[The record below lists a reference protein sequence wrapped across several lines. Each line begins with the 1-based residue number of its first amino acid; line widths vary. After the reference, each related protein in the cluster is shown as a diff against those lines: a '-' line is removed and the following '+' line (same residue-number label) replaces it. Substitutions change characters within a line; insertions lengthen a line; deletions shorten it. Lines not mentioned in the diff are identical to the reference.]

1 MNNNLVQKIV
11 VLGADHNGVV
21 LKSEVKKFL
30 KERGYVCVDLGPHN
44 DHEKVDYVDYAK
56 ALGHIMNNGEARWG
70 VLMCGTGVGMSMV
83 ANRFPNVRASLV
95 HKLEFAGKA
104 REHNDANVLCLGA
117 WVNPISVN
125 LEIVEGWLGEPFG
138 EGRHVRRV
146 EKTKEHDRE
155 KIVFTNGVFDILHQG
170 HIQLLKFAKSLG
182 GKLIVGINSDRTVK
196 ILKGEDR
203 PINKATDRKAALE
216 NFHFVDQVIIFDDVK
231 TINITNQI
239 NPDIVVKGAEWN
251 AEEVRL
257 RDNIPPE
264 IEVKVF
270 PLVTEPSGIEY
281 STTRVLEK
289 IKGQGPN
296 HP

>member
-1 MNNNLVQKIV
+1 MNSITDKLV

-21 LKSEVKKFL
+21 LKGEVKKLLEELGF
-30 KERGYVCVDLGPHN
+30 VCIDVGPHN

-56 ALGHIMNNGEARWG
+56 TLGHIINNGEARWG
-70 VLMCGTGVGMSMV
+70 VLICGTGVGMSMV

-95 HKLEFAGKA
+95 HKLEVAEKT
-104 REHNDANVLCLGA
+104 REHNDANVLCLGG
-117 WVNPISVN
+117 WVNTIDAN
-125 LEIVEGWLGEPFG
+125 LEIVKLWFAASFG

-182 GKLIVGINSDRTVK
+182 GKLVIGINSDRAVK

-203 PINKATDRKAALE
+203 PVNKAQDRKSALE
-216 NFHFVDQVIIFDDVK
+216 NFHFVDQVIIFDDAK
-231 TINITNQI
+231 TFHIINQVR
-239 NPDIVVKGAEWN
+239 PDIVVKGGEWS
-251 AEEVRL
+251 AEEVRR
-257 RDNIPPE
+257 RDTIPDE
-264 IEVKVF
+264 IEVKIF
-270 PLVTEPSGIEY
+270 PLVTEPSGVKY

-289 IKGQGPN
+289 IKGQNSN
-296 HP
+296 HA